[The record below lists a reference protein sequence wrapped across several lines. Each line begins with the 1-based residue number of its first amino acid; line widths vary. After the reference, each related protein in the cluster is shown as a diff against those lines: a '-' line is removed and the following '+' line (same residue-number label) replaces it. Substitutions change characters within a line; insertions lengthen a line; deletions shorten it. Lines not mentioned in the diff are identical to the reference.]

1 MRLHAAAVGLCA
13 IQNLIERERADRCL
27 AGNRRQAKRE
37 GEPAATASAGLALS
51 TAAGA
56 LLPPHLAA
64 ATGPPRIVLRR
75 RAATGGDVGAHIIF
89 HRDSAPAVV
98 NVALNDSFTG
108 GDLLY
113 AVGGRLERPMRAA
126 GVATAHDGATVH
138 GVTALSSGV
147 RYTLLVAF
155 H

>member
-1 MRLHAAAVGLCA
+1 MKSRAALDDLVGGAAAAAIVG
-13 IQNLIERERADRCL
+13 
-27 AGNRRQAKRE
+27 
-37 GEPAATASAGLALS
+37 
-51 TAAGA
+51 AAGA
-56 LLPPHLAA
+56 FLPPHLAA
-64 ATGPPRIVLRR
+64 AAGPPRIVLRR
-75 RAATGGDVGAHIIF
+75 RAATGGDGGAHIIF

-138 GVTALSSGV
+138 GVTALSAGV
-147 RYTLLVAF
+147 RYTLLVVFASRF
-155 H
+155 DRATSEFARVVL

>member
-1 MRLHAAAVGLCA
+1 MRVGGSHMTQLRSDPHAQFAEHPL
-13 IQNLIERERADRCL
+13 
-27 AGNRRQAKRE
+27 
-37 GEPAATASAGLALS
+37 
-51 TAAGA
+51 
-56 LLPPHLAA
+56 
-64 ATGPPRIVLRR
+64 
-75 RAATGGDVGAHIIF
+75 
-89 HRDSAPAVV
+89 APAVV

-138 GVTALSSGV
+138 GVTALTAGV

-155 H
+155 GQ